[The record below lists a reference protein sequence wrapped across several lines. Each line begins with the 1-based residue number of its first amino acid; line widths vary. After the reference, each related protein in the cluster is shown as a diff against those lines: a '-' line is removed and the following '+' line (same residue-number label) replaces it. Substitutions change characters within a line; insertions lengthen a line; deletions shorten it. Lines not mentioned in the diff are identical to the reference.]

1 MKKFLYLILVLLTLN
16 ACGARKKTDLAV
28 SKYDPVYIE
37 AFHEAVRM
45 KVRGQVNEAITGFEK
60 CLTIRQD
67 DDAVYY
73 ALSQLYL
80 QKNDRPK
87 SAENIQQAGKI
98 DPDNIWY
105 TQEIAYMLY
114 ESGNFTEAI
123 KQFEKLV
130 KHEPRNVEWI
140 YGYAESLVKA
150 GKISDAIKAYD
161 KMEEQIGKH
170 PELAIQ
176 KFNLYLQLKQ
186 DEKALNEI
194 NTARKEFPEDGQLIA
209 ALVDYYFQKGQQEKA
224 IGMLEELVIAD
235 PQNGR
240 AHLALADVYR
250 KKGEQAK
257 AYVELKKAFA
267 CEDVTID
274 NKMQILIN
282 IHETSAKIDPEVL
295 ELVDMVVQMHPTEAK
310 AHSIRGDY
318 MLRLEKD
325 DEALKSYKE
334 ALKYDKKLFPIWNQV
349 MIMEY
354 QQNNFEDL
362 YVSSKECLEYFS
374 TMPTVYLLNGVA
386 AVQLKKYEEALS
398 TLEAGIELV
407 VNDKSTVAEFYG
419 QMGEAHFG
427 LQQNELAKENYEKAL
442 KTDPQSLLLKSN
454 YAYRLAFIKSEL
466 TKALNLINEVLKESE
481 QTAVFNDTKG
491 FVLFQSEKYTDAK
504 AFYEKADKLNPNDK
518 LTVEHLGDVYFK
530 LGDKV
535 KGVEFWKKAKEL
547 GSKNKSL
554 DKKIE
559 KKEYYDPS
567 F

>member
-1 MKKFLYLILVLLTLN
+1 MKNFLYLILVFLTIT
-16 ACGARKKTDLAV
+16 ACGTRKKVDSAAA
-28 SKYDPVYIE
+28 KHDPVYIE

-45 KVRGQVNEAITGFEK
+45 KIRGQVNEAITGFEK
-60 CLTIRQD
+60 CLIIRQD

-80 QKNDRPK
+80 QKNDRTK
-87 SAENIQQAGKI
+87 SAENIQKAGKI

-105 TQEIAYMLY
+105 TQEIAYMFF

-194 NTARKEFPEDGQLIA
+194 NSAREEFPQDGQLIA

-224 IGMLEELVIAD
+224 ISILEELVLAD

-274 NKMQILIN
+274 TKMQILIT
-282 IHETSAKIDPEVL
+282 IHENSVKIDPEVL

-354 QQNNFEDL
+354 QMNNFEDL

-374 TMPTVYLLNGVA
+374 TMPTVYLLNGVS
-386 AVQLKKYEEALS
+386 AVQLKKYEEALL
-398 TLEAGIELV
+398 TLESGVELV
-407 VNDKSTVAEFYG
+407 VNDKSTEAEFYG
-419 QMGEAHFG
+419 QMGEANFG
-427 LQQNELAKENYEKAL
+427 LQQNDQAKENYEKAL
-442 KTDPQSLLLKSN
+442 KTDPKSLLLKSN

-466 TKALNLINEVLKESE
+466 SKALNLIDEVLKQSAS
-481 QTAVFNDTKG
+481 TAVFNDTKG
-491 FVLFQSEKYTDAK
+491 FVLFQSEKYADAK
-504 AFYEKADKLNPNDK
+504 LFYEKADQLKPNDK
-518 LTVEHLGDVYFK
+518 LTVEHLGDAYFK
-530 LGDKV
+530 LGDKE
-535 KGVEFWKKAKEL
+535 KGLEYWKKAKEL

>member
-1 MKKFLYLILVLLTLN
+1 MKKFLYLILVLLTLS
-16 ACGARKKTDLAV
+16 ACGTGKKADTAA

-45 KVRGQVNEAITGFEK
+45 KVRGQINEAITGFEK

-80 QKNDRPK
+80 QKNDRTK
-87 SAENIQQAGKI
+87 SAENIQKAGKI
-98 DPDNIWY
+98 DPENIWY

-150 GKISDAIKAYD
+150 GKIADAIKAYD

-194 NTARKEFPEDGQLIA
+194 NSARKEFPQDGQLIA

-224 IGMLEELVIAD
+224 IDMLEQLVIAD

-267 CEDVTID
+267 CEDVTLD

-386 AVQLKKYEEALS
+386 AVQLKKYAEALS
-398 TLEAGIELV
+398 TLESGVELV
-407 VNDKSTVAEFYG
+407 VNDKSTIAEFYG

-427 LQQNELAKENYEKAL
+427 LQQNDLAKENYEKAL

-454 YAYRLAFIKSEL
+454 YAYRLAFIKSDL
-466 TKALNLINEVLKESE
+466 VKALNLINEVLKESE

-504 AFYEKADKLNPNDK
+504 TFYEKADKLNPNDK